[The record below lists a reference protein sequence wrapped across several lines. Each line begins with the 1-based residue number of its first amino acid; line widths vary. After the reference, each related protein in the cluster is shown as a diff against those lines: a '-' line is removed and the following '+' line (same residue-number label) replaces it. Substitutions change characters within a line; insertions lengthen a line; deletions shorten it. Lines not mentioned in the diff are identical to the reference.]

1 MSNTTDYFDYTKLPI
16 PERIRL
22 VKDICDSIAAE
33 DAPVGLT
40 PAQRDELDRRL
51 EALDENPNRGIP
63 LEEVKVSLLNRV
75 KPIDAA
81 D

>member
-33 DAPVGLT
+33 EAAVDLT
-40 PAQRDELDRRL
+40 PAQREELDRRL
-51 EALDENPNRGIP
+51 RALDENSNCGLP
-63 LEEVKVSLLNRV
+63 LEEVKVNLLNRE
-75 KPIDAA
+75 KPLNAA